1 MLPSKTAHTR
11 TVARR
16 ENRTTRETAGTHPH
30 LAFYIDAGAGDVAR
44 AMRELSY
51 GSNPSRHDALR
62 HRLQAE
68 WTRLAHGPLSFGVES
83 DAIATLSVRT
93 GLDLFLR
100 VSAYPRGSAV
110 LMTAINIPDMVKI
123 IEHHG
128 LVPVPVD
135 LEVETLAPTAARLR
149 EAVAACTTHT
159 GSPPVAIVVA
169 HVYGRRSSL
178 DDVVAIASET
188 GMLVVEDC
196 AEAFSGLDYLGDDR
210 ADISLFSF
218 GGIKCVPLSRWRTVC
233 LYLFSRAIPS
243 CTPMRS
249 TQHRARRARARASTL
264 TRPPPHLL
272 ADTTPHLGVV

>member
-1 MLPSKTAHTR
+1 MLPAKVAARGEKRERSRAH
-11 TVARR
+11 VAG
-16 ENRTTRETAGTHPH
+16 AHPH

-51 GSNPSRHDALR
+51 SSNPSRHRALR
-62 HRLQAE
+62 QRLQAE

-100 VSAYPRGSAV
+100 VSAYPQGSAV

-135 LEVETLAPTAARLR
+135 LEVSTLAPTAAGLR
-149 EAVAACTTHT
+149 EAVAACTARV
-159 GSPPVAIVVA
+159 GSAPVAIVVA

-178 DDVVAIASET
+178 DDVVAIAAET
-188 GMLVVEDC
+188 GMLIVEDC

-218 GGIKCVPLSRWRTVC
+218 GGIKCVPPSLS
-233 LYLFSRAIPS
+233 
-243 CTPMRS
+243 
-249 TQHRARRARARASTL
+249 
-264 TRPPPHLL
+264 
-272 ADTTPHLGVV
+272 